1 MIMKNILLVLFAVLI
16 FQACDDVESNSA
28 ALQANVESGFFKAV
42 GTNAVMDIDRAFTIT
57 GQANNQEMILHTE
70 WRGQKDYVVGL
81 GMNSYASFTDADGN
95 EFTTDSEGSEGII
108 TITERSDIKRLV
120 SGTFDF
126 RSIIPGQD
134 TIVVHSG
141 LFFEVPFTMME
152 ELP

>member
-1 MIMKNILLVLFAVLI
+1 MKNILLVLFAALI

-42 GTNAVMDIDRAFTIT
+42 GTNAVMELDNAFTIT
-57 GQANNQEMILHTE
+57 GQANNQELILHTE

-81 GMNSYASFTDADGN
+81 GMDSYASFTDAEGKV
-95 EFTTDSEGSEGII
+95 FTTDSEGSEGMI
-108 TITERSDIKRLV
+108 TITNRSDIKGLI

-141 LFFEVPFTMME
+141 LFFEVPFTVAQE
-152 ELP
+152 TP